1 MSEEQVDALQNEI
14 KKLNEHVLNLNEEN
28 EVLKYELSSKT
39 SNPGKINDNV
49 ACKCLMP
56 ESYDER
62 CSHQVNIGLGD
73 LNCLLRI
80 IM

>member
-1 MSEEQVDALQNEI
+1 LSEEQVDALQNEI
-14 KKLNEHVLNLNEEN
+14 KRLNEHVLNLNEEN

-39 SNPGKINDNV
+39 SIHGKSNDNV

-56 ESYDER
+56 GSYDER

-73 LNCLLRI
+73 SNCSL
-80 IM
+80 